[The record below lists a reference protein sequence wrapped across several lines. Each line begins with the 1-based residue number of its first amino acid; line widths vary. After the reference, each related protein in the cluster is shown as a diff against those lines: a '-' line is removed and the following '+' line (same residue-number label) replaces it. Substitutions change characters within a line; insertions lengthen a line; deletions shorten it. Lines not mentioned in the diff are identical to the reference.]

1 MKEETLKRVIAVI
14 AVFGFSCLHTPL
26 LFCKYN
32 CLSCEMSLVARKENR
47 LLYLQV
53 TLYIMIRR
61 HFFSRCEDTGFKWQ
75 SGFTPV
81 TLLGKVSGKFE
92 TFRNKVLICLFIF
105 PWKTC
110 IFGGVHEKAGPN
122 VYWFGTLVRDW

>member
-14 AVFGFSCLHTPL
+14 AVFGFSVYIHHYYSANTTV
-26 LFCKYN
+26 
-32 CLSCEMSLVARKENR
+32 SLVKCPWWQGKKIGCFIYR
-47 LLYLQV
+47 LHCTFLLGG
-53 TLYIMIRR
+53 I
-61 HFFSRCEDTGFKWQ
+61 FFKIEDKGFKWQ

-105 PWKTC
+105 P
-110 IFGGVHEKAGPN
+110 
-122 VYWFGTLVRDW
+122 